1 MHIHSL
7 FLARPIV
14 SYCLVHFQKKQTLM
28 VPAVV
33 MILRVWAMYNRSRLI
48 LGTLLTSGD
57 HFQHPTCYHH
67 QPSEESLGY
76 VDVGRINNVL
86 H

>member
-1 MHIHSL
+1 
-7 FLARPIV
+7 
-14 SYCLVHFQKKQTLM
+14 M

-48 LGTLLTSGD
+48 LGTLLTSSGD